1 MEFRDPSRILL
12 IFIFKD
18 RPPEKLQVAIEKNS
32 EGFYREP
39 PCVKLKL
46 TLPSW

>member
-18 RPPEKLQVAIEKNS
+18 RSPEKLQVAIEKT
-32 EGFYREP
+32 
-39 PCVKLKL
+39 VKVSIGTALF
-46 TLPSW
+46 